1 MAETQ
6 TTYAKNLD
14 TVISW
19 DTDFVYMNLVYKNT
33 TSSYS
38 IDAVYKVDHNKL
50 KNTIQPNNHTYRG
63 DIFYDIDSRY
73 YTTSSYTLSI
83 LDKNYNKVELKYPI
97 KILNYPAHNVFVD
110 THELQLYNN
119 AITYIYATATN
130 GTNEID
136 RYVCNVTPLIY
147 TSDKPNYTAKIYPD
161 KLVENNNLL
170 PNKLSNYK
178 LNYAYMYKISYSA
191 YSSIEYF
198 DFKPISNIDSRITE
212 RVYIDNKNT
221 LPISHNAKN
230 ITDNVLYDL
239 NNIYTNS
246 SYSCNVNNLFDIETR
261 INDTTKIKKLSDG
274 IKNNK
279 YFSIQLNKNIYLP
292 EYYVTVKNESNVD
305 EPYVLTNLTYIQNSN
320 MYDIYRYDL
329 CDRKT
334 NKVVATAYSSKA
346 YSYPVLKNQHNIEYN
361 VNKRQGEIGFKVK
374 CNNDI
379 KISYAYSINDFILN
393 DTYNLFNAKS
403 YITYCAYQYS
413 YYPGPSEYI
422 YDYNGKR
429 YNTSNNCIQLCIGD
443 NEFINRN
450 LDNIYVIK
458 DDEFIVND
466 SFIWNKPF
474 FDNNGNEISPDLNIL
489 SNNIFEFTSNEQ
501 NNINNFIL
509 NISDEKSFNNVFNSI
524 FDVYVHN
531 DKSVIFRLKTNI
543 YSISYFKI
551 SYDELTLDT
560 HDDIKNLYNIINSN
574 DIQKYNVEKL
584 FFDSVIYITE
594 EEQENFNYIF
604 VVELNVENN
613 SNIKNILVLQSKV
626 LRGTYR
632 QYDVFNMGISNNFLL
647 ANKFNNVVYAEYMS
661 DGNPDNYIY
670 VTGDIEY
677 INNAITNYDVTVDDI
692 YLNKLYNCCDSEF
705 YLEND
710 VDSIIKNFPNNTVT
724 RHGNKAKQELVYKKY
739 SNDLERC
746 LLVQLGYDINKKDYY
761 NNFKIYNKKNH
772 GKWVGA
778 TIKDN
783 NNKWM
788 FSYDTVCQKLFD
800 HYYNND
806 NIYQIMHY
814 DWHANSY
821 INTFDVKDIKKSRQY
836 INSICDNKLLNY
848 SSIAYNTITDD
859 IIGLYKTVED
869 FNGSNFEASYTNIF
883 SLRPIIKTV
892 NLYNYDIVKNYTM
905 VINDRFINDNII
917 KYTDTCFKEYY
928 NSGDFEFKLD
938 IDNRNNLLSFNICVL
953 FIYIDNNGHEVYLVW
968 DNGEFKILTKSIN
981 NTLSVKI
988 NYYSPKITMTQSK
1001 YCERDARR
1009 DPSRDKKDK
1018 NGNTLYAW
1026 FCEPITITHKD
1037 KDLKQTLNSIT
1048 LYSSKINLKPHFD
1061 TLLDINT
1068 SVQHMVIDINGTT
1081 NIGVFT
1087 IPIIHNNYDN
1097 NVNYVM
1103 LNEIFNYINKKQ

>member
-38 IDAVYKVDHNKL
+38 INAVYEVDHDKL
-50 KNTIQPNNHTYRG
+50 KNTIQPNNHTYRS

-97 KILNYPAHNVFVD
+97 KILNYPAYNVFVD

-130 GTNEID
+130 GTNETD
-136 RYVCNVTPLIY
+136 RYVYNVAPLIY
-147 TSDKPNYTAKIYPD
+147 TSDKPNYTTKIYPT

-178 LNYAYMYKISYSA
+178 LNYAYMYKIPYSE

-221 LPISHNAKN
+221 LPISHNTKN

-239 NNIYTNS
+239 NNIIYTNS

-261 INDTTKIKKLSDG
+261 INDVTTIKKLSDG

-334 NKVVATAYSSKA
+334 NKVVATAYSSKT

-361 VNKRQGEIGFKVK
+361 VNKRQGDVSFKVK
-374 CNNDI
+374 CNNDV

-413 YYPGPSEYI
+413 YYPGPREYT
-422 YDYNGKR
+422 YDYNSKR

-474 FDNNGNEISPDLNIL
+474 FDNNGNEVSPDLNIL
-489 SNNIFEFTSNEQ
+489 SDNIFEFTSNEQ

-509 NISDEKSFNNVFNSI
+509 NISDENSFNNVFNSI

-543 YSISYFKI
+543 YNISYFKI
-551 SYDELTLDT
+551 SYKELTLDT
-560 HDDIKNLYNIINSN
+560 HDDVKDLYNIINSN

-584 FFDSVIYITE
+584 FFDSVIYITK
-594 EEQENFNYIF
+594 EEQDKFNYIF
-604 VVELNVENN
+604 VVELNVGNN
-613 SNIKNILVLQSKV
+613 SNIKNILVLQSK
-626 LRGTYR
+626 TSSYR
-632 QYDVFNMGISNNFLL
+632 QYEVFNMGISNNFLL

-677 INNAITNYDVTVDDI
+677 INNAITNYCITVDDI

-739 SNDLERC
+739 SNDSERC
-746 LLVQLGYDINKKDYY
+746 LLVQLGYDINKKYYY

-836 INSICDNKLLNY
+836 INSIYDNKVLNY

-928 NSGDFEFKLD
+928 NSGDFGFKLD
-938 IDNRNNLLSFNICVL
+938 IDTRNNLLSFNICVL
-953 FIYIDNNGHEVYLVW
+953 FIYIDNDGHEVYLVW

-988 NYYSPKITMTQSK
+988 NYYSQKITMTQSK

-1026 FCEPITITHKD
+1026 FCEPITIKHKD
-1037 KDLKQTLNSIT
+1037 NELKQTLNSIT

-1068 SVQHMVIDINGTT
+1068 SIQHKVIGINETT

-1087 IPIIHNNYDN
+1087 IPIIHNNYDD
-1097 NVNYVM
+1097 NVNYVI
-1103 LNEIFNYINKKQ
+1103 LNEIFNYINNK

>member
-6 TTYAKNLD
+6 TTYAKNLN

-38 IDAVYKVDHNKL
+38 IDAVYKVDHDKL
-50 KNTIQPNNHTYRG
+50 KNTIQPNNNTYCS
-63 DIFYDIDSRY
+63 DIFYDIDSTY
-73 YTTSSYTLSI
+73 YTTLSYTLSI

-130 GTNEID
+130 GTNETYC
-136 RYVCNVTPLIY
+136 YVNNVTPLISTNDSKY
-147 TSDKPNYTAKIYPD
+147 IAIYPT

-178 LNYAYMYKISYSA
+178 LSYAYMYKISYSE
-191 YSSIEYF
+191 YYNSEYF

-221 LPISHNAKN
+221 LPISHNTKN

-239 NNIYTNS
+239 NNIIYTNS
-246 SYSCNVNNLFDIETR
+246 NYNCNVNNLFDIETR
-261 INDTTKIKKLSDG
+261 INDTTMIKKLSDG
-274 IKNNK
+274 IKNNA

-329 CDRKT
+329 RDRKT
-334 NKVVATAYSSKA
+334 NKVVATAYSSKT

-361 VNKRQGEIGFKVK
+361 INKLQGEIGFNVK

-379 KISYAYSINDFILN
+379 KISYAYSINNFILN
-393 DTYNLFNAKS
+393 DKNNLFNAKS

-413 YYPGPSEYI
+413 YYPGPSEYS
-422 YDYNGKR
+422 YDYDKKR

-443 NEFINRN
+443 NEFINRD

-466 SFIWNKPF
+466 SFIWNKSF
-474 FDNNGNEISPDLNIL
+474 IDNYGNKIDPDLNIL
-489 SNNIFEFTSNEQ
+489 SDNIFEFTSDEQ
-501 NNINNFIL
+501 NNINNFVL
-509 NISDEKSFNNVFNSI
+509 NISSENSFNNVFNSI
-524 FDVYVHN
+524 FDVYVHK
-531 DKSVIFRLKTNI
+531 DGSVIFRLKTNI
-543 YSISYFKI
+543 YNISYFKI
-551 SYDELTLDT
+551 SYDELTLNT
-560 HDDIKNLYNIINSN
+560 HDNAKYLYNIINSN

-584 FFDSVIYITE
+584 FFDSIIYITK
-594 EEQENFNYIF
+594 EEQDSFNYIF
-604 VVELNVENN
+604 VVELNIENN
-613 SNIKNILVLQSKV
+613 SNIKNILVLQSK
-626 LRGTYR
+626 TSSYR
-632 QYDVFNMGISNNFLL
+632 QYDVLNMGISNNFLL
-647 ANKFNNVVYAEYMS
+647 SNKFDNVVYAEYMS
-661 DGNPDNYIY
+661 DDNRKNYTY
-670 VTGDIEY
+670 VGKNIEY
-677 INNAITNYDVTVDDI
+677 INKAIEDNYGITVDDI
-692 YLNKLYNCCDSEF
+692 YLNKLYNCCDNEF
-705 YLEND
+705 YLVND
-710 VDSIIKNFPNNTVT
+710 DTDIIINFPNNTVT
-724 RHGNKAKQELVYKKY
+724 RHGDHTKQELVYKKY
-739 SNDLERC
+739 SDDSKHC
-746 LLVQLGYDINKKDYY
+746 LLLQLGNNNNAYY
-761 NNFKIYNKKNH
+761 NFFKIYKKSDD
-772 GKWVGA
+772 GWSFET
-778 TIKDN
+778 TIQDTTY
-783 NNKWM
+783 KWM
-788 FSYDTVCQKLFD
+788 FSYNTVCRNLFD

-836 INSICDNKLLNY
+836 INSECDNKVLNY
-848 SSIAYNTITDD
+848 SDIAHNTITDD

-869 FNGSNFEASYTNIF
+869 FNGLNFEASYTNIF

-917 KYTDTCFKEYY
+917 KYTDTYFKEYY
-928 NSGDFEFKLD
+928 NLGDFEFKLN
-938 IDNRNNLLSFNICVL
+938 IDTRNNLLSFNICVL
-953 FIYIDNNGHEVYLVW
+953 FIYIDNDGHEVYLVW
-968 DNGEFKILTKSIN
+968 DNDKFKILTKSIN

-988 NYYSPKITMTQSK
+988 NYYSQKITMTQSK

-1068 SVQHMVIDINGTT
+1068 SIQHTVIDINETT

-1087 IPIIHNNYDN
+1087 IPIIHNNYDD

-1103 LNEIFNYINKKQ
+1103 LNEIFNYINKNNE